1 MSLVSLDF
9 HHQVQPG
16 YILISRSYHLLFLS
30 LPLPSKLKDL
40 ACHSQRRTSGRMERV
55 GKNPNSLAFLCL
67 SVPSPQTYQCVSS
80 QTQRAKEESRAS
92 RG

>member
-55 GKNPNSLAFLCL
+55 GKKSKQLSFFVPQCPQSPNLPVCILTD
-67 SVPSPQTYQCVSS
+67 PEG
-80 QTQRAKEESRAS
+80 K
-92 RG
+92 RGIQG